1 MKIMDFY
8 KYKMFAVLALLLF
21 FLIIFILLMNYDI
34 KMKNIEKDKEIE
46 RLKILSNSNITD
58 YVIEKEY

>member
-1 MKIMDFY
+1 MNFY
-8 KYKMFAVLALLLF
+8 KYRMFAALALLS
-21 FLIIFILLMNYDI
+21 FLLIMFILLMNYDI

-46 RLKILSNSNITD
+46 RLKILSNSNITN

>member
-1 MKIMDFY
+1 MNFY
-8 KYKMFAVLALLLF
+8 KYRMFAALTLLS
-21 FLIIFILLMNYDI
+21 FLLIMCILLMNYDI

-46 RLKILSNSNITD
+46 RLKILSNSNITN

>member
-1 MKIMDFY
+1 MNFY
-8 KYKMFAVLALLLF
+8 KYRMFVALALLS
-21 FLIIFILLMNYDI
+21 FLLIMCILLMSYDI

-46 RLKILSNSNITD
+46 RLKILSNSNITN

>member
-1 MKIMDFY
+1 MNFY
-8 KYKMFAVLALLLF
+8 KYRMFTALALLS
-21 FLIIFILLMNYDI
+21 FLLIMCILLMSYDI

-46 RLKILSNSNITD
+46 RLKILSNSNITN

>member
-1 MKIMDFY
+1 MNFY
-8 KYKMFAVLALLLF
+8 KYRMFAALALLS
-21 FLIIFILLMNYDI
+21 FLLIMCILLMSYDI

-46 RLKILSNSNITD
+46 RLKILSNSNITN